1 MKRCVAIIILVFG
14 LSLQVYSQT
23 TVKPGI
29 RVGANFSNFTDSDLD
44 FRASFYI
51 GGFAAVKLTRFY
63 TLQPEINYTQQGA
76 KATFS
81 NPEIT
86 NHAPEKIEFNYLS
99 LGVLNKITFTDKI
112 FVLAGPMLDFKVNGS
127 SNSNADLDLA
137 ATLGFGY
144 TLPMGLTIEARAK
157 LGIIDVLESD
167 DYNNADNDVKD
178 WNSNYVFQIGI
189 AYSFDVKGTTK

>member
-29 RVGANFSNFTDSDLD
+29 RAGANFSNFTDSDLD

-86 NHAPEKIEFNYLS
+86 NHAPEKIEFNYVS

-189 AYSFDVKGTTK
+189 AHSFDVKGTTK

>member
-1 MKRCVAIIILVFG
+1 MKRYVAIIVFACCF
-14 LSLQVYSQT
+14 SVNAQT
-23 TVKPGI
+23 QITIKPGI
-29 RVGANFSNFTDSDLD
+29 RAGANFSNFTDSDLD
-44 FRASFYI
+44 FRASFYV
-51 GGFAAVKLTRFY
+51 GGFAAIKLTRFY

-81 NPEIT
+81 NPELT
-86 NHAPEKIEFNYLS
+86 DHAPEKIEFNYLS

-112 FVLAGPMLDFKVNGS
+112 FILAGPMLDFKVNGS

-144 TLPMGLTIEARAK
+144 TLPMGLTLEARAK

-167 DYNNADNDVKD
+167 DYNNADNDVED
-178 WNSNYVFQIGI
+178 WNSNYLFQIGF
-189 AYSFDVKGTTK
+189 AYSFDVKGSTK